1 MIAFPIPNRTQPPSQ
16 FLPEG
21 PWWLSRM
28 RRRDYDKEK
37 APLLGDP
44 GLQEVADPDALAN
57 QEAAEVRFFFNLC
70 VLIAVWIGANGVCPV
85 VSKPA

>member
-1 MIAFPIPNRTQPPSQ
+1 
-16 FLPEG
+16 
-21 PWWLSRM
+21 M

-70 VLIAVWIGANGVCPV
+70 V
-85 VSKPA
+85 